1 MKLAPLSKMSS
12 HIKVSAATLAAN
24 EDKKAPALALL
35 RTGYSAGAVAR
46 NLDVTESVAIHWRN
60 EAGIPPCKPGKG
72 RPMPAVGEVLV

>member
-1 MKLAPLSKMSS
+1 MSS

-24 EDKKAPALALL
+24 EAKKAPALELL

-72 RPMPAVGEVLV
+72 RPTPAVGEVLV